1 LGDCELIFYTPQP
14 IERAFHFSCATDS
27 SVPRYFIAREG
38 DFNAM
43 DAAQRSCLEPIA
55 RSAPVDSK
63 GARLL
68 LKEKPVPP

>member
-1 LGDCELIFYTPQP
+1 
-14 IERAFHFSCATDS
+14 
-27 SVPRYFIAREG
+27 
-38 DFNAM
+38 M

-68 LKEKPVPP
+68 LKEKPVAQ